1 MMKYSL
7 FFCFSFLLFA
17 CNNSDSSQEIVSQDT
32 SVVITGDS
40 AIVSQTYR
48 GLFLNYRFYSCDNLG
63 ETYHVN
69 DNTGGLDSAYAYV
82 TRNYFSSSIVI
93 QVKGKLKRGEKGEFN
108 GELIVDS
115 LISAEGK
122 SYKNTCIP
130 YDFWCM
136 GNEPFWQ
143 IQISE
148 KENCIDFYNPME
160 QQRIHF
166 NYKKS
171 ENINNT
177 VRYTSVEGKN
187 TIEIQI
193 KKEQCSD
200 GMSEKKYNYS
210 VKVKLNENNYSGCA
224 VKYGEMPE

>member
-1 MMKYSL
+1 MKYSL
-7 FFCFSFLLFA
+7 FFCFSFLLLA
-17 CNNSDSSQEIVSQDT
+17 CNNSESPENEVVKNNTAIIPDDSSLT
-32 SVVITGDS
+32 T
-40 AIVSQTYR
+40 QTLS
-48 GLFLNYRFYSCDNLG
+48 GLFINYKFYSCDNLG
-63 ETYHVN
+63 ETYSVT

-82 TRNYFSSSIVI
+82 TRNNFSSSIVI
-93 QVKGKLKRGEKGEFN
+93 KVEGKLKRGEKGEIS
-108 GELIVDS
+108 GQLIVDS
-115 LISAEGK
+115 IISAEGK
-122 SYKNTCIP
+122 NYKNACVP

-166 NYKKS
+166 AYNAPQVK
-171 ENINNT
+171 NT
-177 VRYTSVEGKN
+177 ITYYTSQVEKDN
-187 TIEIQI
+187 IEIQI
-193 KKEQCSD
+193 KKEPCSD

-224 VKYGEMPE
+224 VKYGELPE

>member
-1 MMKYSL
+1 
-7 FFCFSFLLFA
+7 
-17 CNNSDSSQEIVSQDT
+17 
-32 SVVITGDS
+32 
-40 AIVSQTYR
+40 
-48 GLFLNYRFYSCDNLG
+48 
-63 ETYHVN
+63 
-69 DNTGGLDSAYAYV
+69 
-82 TRNYFSSSIVI
+82 
-93 QVKGKLKRGEKGEFN
+93 
-108 GELIVDS
+108 
-115 LISAEGK
+115 
-122 SYKNTCIP
+122 
-130 YDFWCM
+130 
-136 GNEPFWQ
+136 
-143 IQISE
+143 
-148 KENCIDFYNPME
+148 ME